1 MSSSTSLLELRELK
15 SLVLY
20 VPKEEKKKG
29 HDVGY
34 LIFSSDYILCT
45 GKIEAPHAARDGH
58 RSLRGCQ
65 GPMKARATRTEGAHS
80 VRVGRGEAQPRS
92 LECGVRSAD
101 RLYRAPQGKG
111 AQSG

>member
-15 SLVLY
+15 SLFLY
-20 VPKEEKKKG
+20 VPKEENKKG

-34 LIFSSDYILCT
+34 LIFSLDYILCT

-92 LECGVRSAD
+92 L
-101 RLYRAPQGKG
+101 
-111 AQSG
+111 